1 MTMPPMH
8 DTATTQPSTC
18 HASARLAYPSKRKQQ
33 DSTGATA
40 AAAEHHAHTPTSATE
55 RVTLLKEAESQLAHQ
70 RQHGEN
76 PFKLLTVTTDM
87 STTDWFANVHRTA
100 ETKRNQSSLLQQRIN
115 ALDRDDR
122 AREQDLMI
130 MSALHEAIQAM
141 QTARNTL
148 LKKWTGHSCR
158 KKPRH

>member
-1 MTMPPMH
+1 MPWPSVH
-8 DTATTQPSTC
+8 QEQAPKQRCTFSSTTFSSVQF
-18 HASARLAYPSKRKQQ
+18 SARLAPPSKRKQQ

-100 ETKRNQSSLLQQRIN
+100 ETKRNQLSLPQQRVN
-115 ALDRDDR
+115 ALDR
-122 AREQDLMI
+122 ELMTV
-130 MSALHEAIQAM
+130 HVNR
-141 QTARNTL
+141 T
-148 LKKWTGHSCR
+148 
-158 KKPRH
+158 